1 MTVTPDS
8 LNGLRYRNDPVRFG
22 SNIGPGM
29 ADGMEAPV
37 ALRVGLVGQLDGV
50 GAAPVL
56 DLLGQIH
63 ALLAGKDGPALLRLV
78 VLDPADPSLTAAA
91 AAAGWSVH
99 QVAGLSR
106 NAVAPGAL
114 VLDGDPANPG
124 PAQDAAAR
132 TVIRN
137 CDLLAALGDA
147 RSTPLESHV
156 RQALGLGVPV
166 WWLAP
171 GQPSRLLLERG
182 WHLVPGLAPGL
193 APGSAPEGDAAWASL
208 RAALQAMLRRPDAGG
223 PPLGAQLKDRRLWH
237 AHQAVLNLLWRPS
250 VAGATVIAAPS
261 PPYWAPLQAAAD
273 RLANGY
279 ADRYRSSYTVVL
291 GLAALA
297 LMAAVLG
304 LALGEHGGFWTAAPE
319 VLALLGIVAIVQ
331 LNTRLDWRRRLIL
344 CRLLAELCRK
354 QGALGLLGRSLP
366 VSRIARMTD
375 EGELGWVG
383 WRFAAAVRAAP
394 LPSGVLAGAS
404 LDAARDAA
412 AAVLLGGQHTYHAAR
427 IEAGERRE
435 RRLVQLGTWA
445 FYVTAACVVVKLVLL
460 APYPGAAEDFGL
472 VAALLPAFAA
482 ALFGFRAYAELE
494 LMVQQ
499 SERMLGVLGAARR
512 SLDRTD
518 TGRPLASQHVG
529 DVLEDAAAAMLADV
543 EGWVHVSRVKAVEAG

>member
-1 MTVTPDS
+1 MACAAGTT
-8 LNGLRYRNDPVRFG
+8 RYALAASIAV
-22 SNIGPGM
+22 GM
-29 ADGMEAPV
+29 ADEMEAPV
-37 ALRVGLVGQLDGV
+37 ALRVGLVGSLDGV
-50 GAAPVL
+50 GTAPVL
-56 DLLGQIH
+56 DMLGQIQ
-63 ALLAGKDGPALLRLV
+63 ALLVGKDGPALLRLV
-78 VLDPADPSLTAAA
+78 VLYPADPSLTAGAV
-91 AAAGWSVH
+91 AAGWTVH
-99 QVAGLSR
+99 QVAGLPR
-106 NAVAPGAL
+106 DGVPPGAL
-114 VLDGDPANPG
+114 VLDGDLANPG
-124 PAQDAAAR
+124 PAQDAAVR

-147 RSTPLESHV
+147 KGTPLESHV

-182 WHLVPGLAPGL
+182 WHLAPGL
-193 APGSAPEGDAAWASL
+193 APEGDAAWASL
-208 RAALQAMLRRPDAGG
+208 RAALQAMLRRPKACG
-223 PPLGAQLKDRRLWH
+223 PPLDAQLKDRRLWH
-237 AHQAVLNLLWRPS
+237 AHQAVLNLLWRPPS
-250 VAGATVIAAPS
+250 TGAAAVAAPS

-297 LMAAVLG
+297 LAAAVLG

-366 VSRIARMTD
+366 VSRIALMTD
-375 EGELGWVG
+375 EGEMGWVG

-412 AAVLLGGQHTYHAAR
+412 AAVLLGGQHAYHAAR
-427 IEAGERRE
+427 IDAGERRE
-435 RRLVQLGTWA
+435 RRLVQFGTWA
-445 FYVTAACVVVKLVLL
+445 FYVTAACVMVKIVLL
-460 APYPGAAEDFGL
+460 APYPGVAESFGL

-499 SERMLGVLGAARR
+499 SERMLRVLDAAQR

-543 EGWVHVSRVKAVEAG
+543 EGWVQVSQVKAVEAG

>member
-1 MTVTPDS
+1 
-8 LNGLRYRNDPVRFG
+8 
-22 SNIGPGM
+22 M
-29 ADGMEAPV
+29 ADGMDAPM
-37 ALRVGLVGQLDGV
+37 ALRVGLVGPSDGV

-56 DLLGQIH
+56 ELLGHIQP
-63 ALLAGKDGPALLRLV
+63 LLAGKEDPALLRLV
-78 VLDPADPSLTAAA
+78 VLDSADPSLTAAA
-91 AAAGWSVH
+91 QAAGWTVH
-99 QVAGLSR
+99 GIAGLPQDG
-106 NAVAPGAL
+106 VAPSAL
-114 VLDGDPANPG
+114 ALDGDPANPG

-137 CDLLAALGDA
+137 CDLLVALGDA
-147 RSTPLESHV
+147 RGTPLEAHV

-171 GQPSRLLLERG
+171 GQPARLLLERG
-182 WHLVPGLAPGL
+182 WHLAPG
-193 APGSAPEGDAAWASL
+193 PAPEGDAAWASL
-208 RAALQAMLRRPDAGG
+208 RTALQATLRQPEAAA
-223 PPLGAQLKDRRLWH
+223 PLLDAQLKDRRLWH
-237 AHQAVLNLLWRPS
+237 AHHAALNLLWRPPA
-250 VAGATVIAAPS
+250 AGAAAATAPL

-279 ADRYRSSYTVVL
+279 ADRYRSFYTVVL

-297 LMAAVLG
+297 LLAAVLG
-304 LALGEHGGFWTAAPE
+304 LWLGEHGGLWTAAPE

-331 LNTRLDWRRRLIL
+331 FNNRLDWRGRLIL

-375 EGELGWVG
+375 EGEMGWVG

-412 AAVLLGGQHTYHAAR
+412 AAVLLGGQHAYHAAR
-427 IEAGERRE
+427 IRAGEQRE

-445 FYVTAACVVVKLVLL
+445 FYVTAACVVVKVVLL

-472 VAALLPAFAA
+472 VAALLPAFAG

-499 SERMLGVLGAARR
+499 SERMLGVLDAAQR

-518 TGRPLASQHVG
+518 TARPLASQHVG

-543 EGWVHVSRVKAVEAG
+543 EGWVQVSRVKSVEAG